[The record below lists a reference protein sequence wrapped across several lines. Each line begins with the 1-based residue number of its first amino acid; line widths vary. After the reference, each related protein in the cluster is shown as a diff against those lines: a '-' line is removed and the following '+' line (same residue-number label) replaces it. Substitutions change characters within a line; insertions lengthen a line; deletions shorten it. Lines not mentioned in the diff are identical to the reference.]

1 MDWIAITAQ
10 KMKFSIKDFF
20 SKCGQIRSFLPIWS
34 HLLKNYLI
42 ENSISR
48 AVDVIMLK
56 NPDKELK
63 ENLIKLEI
71 INAQSEQY
79 SWRNNVELF
88 GILNEISDDL
98 LEQTVTNTCKEYQ
111 IDLSFFFLSGLSFTR
126 IHDSQD
132 SRRRRMSSL

>member
-1 MDWIAITAQ
+1 
-10 KMKFSIKDFF
+10 MKFSIKDFF

-79 SWRNNVELF
+79 S
-88 GILNEISDDL
+88 
-98 LEQTVTNTCKEYQ
+98 
-111 IDLSFFFLSGLSFTR
+111 
-126 IHDSQD
+126 
-132 SRRRRMSSL
+132 

>member
-1 MDWIAITAQ
+1 
-10 KMKFSIKDFF
+10 
-20 SKCGQIRSFLPIWS
+20 
-34 HLLKNYLI
+34 
-42 ENSISR
+42 
-48 AVDVIMLK
+48 MLK

-88 GILNEISDDL
+88 GILNEITDDL

-111 IDLSFFFLSGLSFTR
+111 IDLSFFFLSRFSFTD

-132 SRRRRMSSL
+132 SRRRRTSSL